1 MLYYNHRKGKA
12 QTATTL
18 DQHSVRGCGFKSRSG
33 RQRPL
38 RLIGEDAG
46 KNRKLCFVYGLAAQ
60 MEERR
65 IVSPEV
71 AGSSP
76 VQVAK
81 CLLRLG
87 GQDIRFPSGGR
98 GFKSRRGLHRK
109 RFATFSPG
117 NRKQAVVEYRQQRK
131 TEQT

>member
-1 MLYYNHRKGKA
+1 MPEK
-12 QTATTL
+12 
-18 DQHSVRGCGFKSRSG
+18 
-33 RQRPL
+33 
-38 RLIGEDAG
+38 IE
-46 KNRKLCFVYGLAAQ
+46 KLCFVYGLVAQ

-98 GFKSRRGLHRK
+98 GFKSRRG
-109 RFATFSPG
+109 S
-117 NRKQAVVEYRQQRK
+117 
-131 TEQT
+131 TENGSQLFRREIGSKLW